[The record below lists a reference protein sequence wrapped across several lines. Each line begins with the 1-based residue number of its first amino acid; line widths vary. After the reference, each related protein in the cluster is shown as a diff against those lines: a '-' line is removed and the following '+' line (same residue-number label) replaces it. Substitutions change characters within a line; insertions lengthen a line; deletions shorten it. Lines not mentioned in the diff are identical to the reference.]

1 MLDYL
6 CSLSVGLHLTQPLL
20 DLSQP
25 EESDLPFIVIASL
38 PNSGKITL
46 AQLETRL
53 HVDRFDDM
61 LALGVQ
67 GCKVL
72 KAEME
77 QVVKERTRTVVERM
91 QVGLKS
97 SGPGR
102 GGMDED

>member
-6 CSLSVGLHLTQPLL
+6 TSLSVGLHLTQPLL

-25 EESDLPFIVIASL
+25 EEMDLPFIVIASL

-53 HVDRFDDM
+53 HVDRFDEM
-61 LALGVQ
+61 LGLGVQ

-77 QVVKERTRTVVERM
+77 EVVKERTRKVVERM
-91 QVGLKS
+91 QVGTKGT
-97 SGPGR
+97 GPSQ